1 MARKIAFVG
10 FGELGKQYQSF
21 LQTKAS
27 DHVMYFDDFLF
38 NSSVLNA
45 LPFNHFGKELYSDFS
60 FFVALGYKHLKL
72 KKNILEEL
80 GSALLPEFI
89 HNTAFVSP
97 EATIERAV
105 FVYPMS
111 NIDKGTKI
119 GFGSLLNNSTVVSH
133 DCTIGACCYLSP
145 GVILSGQVSMGDC
158 TFIGTGSVVANGI
171 EIGNNVTIGIGTVVT
186 KNIPDNSS
194 VIGNPMRFLSNKL
207 DIR

>member
-27 DHVMYFDDFLF
+27 DSVVYFDDLLF
-38 NSSVLNA
+38 NSSIVNA
-45 LPFNHFGKELYSDFS
+45 LPFNYFGKDSYSDFA
-60 FFVALGYKHLKL
+60 FYVALGYKHLKL

-80 GSALLPEFI
+80 GASHTPEFI
-89 HNTAFVSP
+89 HHSAYLSP
-97 EATIERAV
+97 DAIIEKAV

-111 NIDKGTKI
+111 NIDKGVRI
-119 GFGSLLNNSTVVSH
+119 GYGSLLNNSSVISH

-145 GVILSGQVSMGDC
+145 GVVLSGQVSVGDC
-158 TFIGTGSVVANGI
+158 TFIGSGAVIANGLKV
-171 EIGNNVTIGIGTVVT
+171 GNNVTIGIGTVVT
-186 KNIPDNSS
+186 KNIPDNSV

-207 DIR
+207 EIL